1 MAKSAENDEIL
12 TRKEAAQ
19 LLKLPLRTLDYLV
32 ATNQIPYSRVGRR
45 GVRFRRSRLMQH
57 LGEREYVEY
66 RLKRRDR

>member
-1 MAKSAENDEIL
+1 MAKQSTDDEIL
-12 TRKEAAQ
+12 TRKEAAE
-19 LLKLPLRTLDYLV
+19 LLKIHLRTLDYLV